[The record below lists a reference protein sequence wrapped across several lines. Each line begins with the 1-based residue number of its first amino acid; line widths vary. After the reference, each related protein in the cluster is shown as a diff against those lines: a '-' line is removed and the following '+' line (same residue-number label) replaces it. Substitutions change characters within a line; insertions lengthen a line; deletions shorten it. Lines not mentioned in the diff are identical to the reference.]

1 MKPKA
6 DTISIVELLRRFP
19 DDQSC
24 IDWLEQV
31 RWKGEPV
38 CPHCGGVEN
47 ITKPSSKPN
56 TYWHKDCKK
65 HFTVTTKTVM
75 HATKTPLQNWIVAIY
90 DVVTARKGVSA
101 MQLSKELGVQY
112 RTAWYMLHRVREA
125 CSSGDFKLDRIVEVD
140 ETYIGGKER
149 NKHNNKKTKAGRGAV
164 GKQAVIGAR
173 TRGGSVKAKA
183 IRTTD
188 GETLKGF
195 VHGNVEPGS
204 TVFTDDHRGYHGL
217 GGVLYNHESVKHS
230 AKEYVNGMIHTNGIE
245 SVWAIIKRG
254 YTGTYHHFSM
264 KHCQRYVDEFTFRL
278 NQGNCERDTIDRME
292 AVAGA
297 MGGKRI
303 PYRELVA

>member
-1 MKPKA
+1 MKHKA

-19 DDQSC
+19 NDQAC

-38 CPHCGGVEN
+38 CPHCGTVEGIYKSN
-47 ITKPSSKPN
+47 SKPN
-56 TYWHKDCKK
+56 HYRHKGCKY
-65 HFTVTTKTVM
+65 FTVTTKSVM

-90 DVVTARKGVSA
+90 SVVTARKGVSA
-101 MQLSKELGVQY
+101 LQMSKELGVQY
-112 RTAWYMLHRVREA
+112 RTAWYMLHRIREA
-125 CSSGDFKLDRIVEVD
+125 CAGGDFKLDRIVEVD
-140 ETYIGGKER
+140 ETYLGGKDR
-149 NKHNNKKTKAGRGAV
+149 NRHESKKLKSGRGPV

-173 TRGGSVKAKA
+173 ERGGNVKAQA
-183 IRTTD
+183 ISKTD
-188 GETLKGF
+188 AETLKGF
-195 VHGNVEPGS
+195 VHGHVEPGS
-204 TVFTDDHRGYHGL
+204 TVYTDDHRGYLGL
-217 GGVLYNHESVKHS
+217 HGVLYQHASVKHS

-303 PYRELVA
+303 PYRDLVA

>member
-1 MKPKA
+1 MKHKA

-47 ITKPSSKPN
+47 ITKPASKPN

-65 HFTVTTKTVM
+65 HFTATTKTVM

-90 DVVTARKGVSA
+90 AVVTARKGTSA

-112 RTAWYMLHRVREA
+112 RTAWYMLHRIREA
-125 CSSGDFKLDRIVEVD
+125 CSSGEFKLDRIVEVD
-140 ETYIGGKER
+140 ETYLGGKEA
-149 NKHNNKKTKAGRGAV
+149 NKHNNKKLKSGRGPV
-164 GKQAVIGAR
+164 GKQAIIGAR
-173 TRGGSVKAKA
+173 ERGGNVKARA
-183 IRTTD
+183 ISNTD
-188 GETLKGF
+188 GKTLKGF
-195 VHGNVEPGS
+195 IHENVKPGS
-204 TVFTDDHRGYHGL
+204 TVFSDDHKGYSGL
-217 GGVLYNHESVKHS
+217 GGVLYNHAAVKHS

-278 NQGNCERDTIDRME
+278 NQGNCEVDTVDRMA
-292 AVAGA
+292 AVAEKI
-297 MGGKRI
+297 GGKRI
-303 PYRELVA
+303 PYRDLVA